1 MGNEF
6 VDYVLEQLSPLGG
19 VRAKRMFGGHGV
31 YLEGLFFALVADD
44 TLYLKADDE
53 NRAQFE
59 ARGLSPFRYQRNG
72 KERTMSYYSLP
83 ESALEDSAE
92 LLSWARRAIEAALRA
107 AARKG

>member
-19 VRAKRMFGGHGV
+19 VRAKRMFGGHGI

-53 NRAQFE
+53 NRPQFE
-59 ARGLSPFRYQRNG
+59 SRGLGPFRYRVKG

-83 ESALEDSAE
+83 DAALEDRAE
-92 LLSWARRAIEAALRA
+92 LLTWARPSIEAALRA
-107 AARKG
+107 AARKA

>member
-1 MGNEF
+1 MGKEF

-44 TLYLKADDE
+44 TLYLKA
-53 NRAQFE
+53 
-59 ARGLSPFRYQRNG
+59 
-72 KERTMSYYSLP
+72 
-83 ESALEDSAE
+83 LEDSAE
-92 LLSWARRAIEAALRA
+92 LLTWARRAIEAALRA